1 MHAIVAEVFVTH
13 HQASLDPED
22 AAEMKDSQKAMADRM
37 AALQSGDW
45 KAALDTGA
53 PVAVPAGKSGGP
65 GASGAQV
72 GAGSKAKKRN

>member
-1 MHAIVAEVFVTH
+1 
-13 HQASLDPED
+13 
-22 AAEMKDSQKAMADRM
+22 MKDSQKAMADRM

-65 GASGAQV
+65 GASGAQA